1 MNSPAMCP
9 TTNEPLFPLL
19 NCSRLRIG
27 SDGIGVTTLI
37 AGAGCPLD
45 CRWCINNRLLREAPS
60 RPVTAEELYDLVKI
74 DDLYFQATGGGVTFG
89 GGESLLHAAFIK
101 RFKELLPAEWK
112 INAETSLAV
121 PQNLLQEAIDAVDLF
136 IVDCK
141 DMNPAIYQKYTGSAG
156 TMMKNNIRYLAET
169 IDPEKVFIRIPLIPE
184 YNTEEDRQNSLAE
197 LREMGFTRF
206 DLFEYI
212 QKE

>member
-1 MNSPAMCP
+1 MCP

-27 SDGIGVTTLI
+27 SDGLGVTTLI
-37 AGAGCPLD
+37 AGAGCPLR
-45 CRWCINNRLLREAPS
+45 CRWCINKRLLREAPS
-60 RPVTAEELYDLVKI
+60 HPVTAEELYDLVKI
-74 DDLYFQATGGGVTFG
+74 DDLYFRATGGGVTFG

-112 INAETSLAV
+112 VNAETSLAV
-121 PQNLLQEAIDAVDLF
+121 PQEQLDSVIDAVDLF

-141 DMNPAIYQKYTGSAG
+141 DMDPDIYQKYTGSSG
-156 TMMKNNIRYLAET
+156 TMMSNNLRYLAET
-169 IDPEKVFIRIPLIPE
+169 VDPDRVYIRIPLIPG
-184 YNTEEDRQNSLAE
+184 YNTEEDRQRSLEE
-197 LREMGFTRF
+197 LRELGFSRF

-212 QKE
+212 LPK